1 MASGDV
7 YRAKAAEIMGK
18 AARET
23 NHDQNRANLHALA
36 QSYLRL
42 AEQADRNELTDV
54 TYETPTPRPGTNSP
68 NSATTATTTTA
79 ATTTAATAAKPVG
92 TKARVRN

>member
-54 TYETPTPRPGTNSP
+54 TYETPTPRPGTQQPQPQQQQQQQQQQRTQQNQSEQ
-68 NSATTATTTTA
+68 
-79 ATTTAATAAKPVG
+79 KPESE
-92 TKARVRN
+92 N